1 MRGLSDKAGLGRGGA
16 GGGAGAA
23 TAADCMADAGYR
35 VLLIDLASMKPHPLG
50 EEVITLAW

>member
-35 VLLIDLASMKPHPLG
+35 VLLIGLASMKPHPLG

>member
-16 GGGAGAA
+16 A
-23 TAADCMADAGYR
+23 AADRMADAGYR
-35 VLLIDLASMKPHPLG
+35 VLLIDLASMKPHPMG